1 MQLAIPVNNNLANT
15 NMADRRCKLDSI
27 ADRFFIGNLLG
38 QGVPGQAPKT
48 LKIPALQSLDRESLF
63 IGL

>member
-1 MQLAIPVNNNLANT
+1 MQLAMPVNKNLANT

-38 QGVPGQAPKT
+38 RVYLGKPQR
-48 LKIPALQSLDRESLF
+48 L
-63 IGL
+63 